1 MKTISESQLKQLI
14 EAAIFVSEKPLS
26 QLNIKQTLLAD
37 YKVTKKRIIAVIESL
52 QQDYQ
57 GRGIELIKVAS
68 GYRFQAVSELSEYL
82 AALFKERAP
91 RYSRALLETLSLIA
105 YKQPITR
112 GEIEQIRGVA
122 VSSNI
127 MKTLSERTWI
137 KIVGHKEV
145 PGKPAIY
152 ATTDEFLDY
161 FSLTTLTDLPELMA
175 LTASEKLAT

>member
-1 MKTISESQLKQLI
+1 MRDITEQQLKRLI

-26 QLNIKQTLLAD
+26 QENIKQTLLAD
-37 YKVTKKRIIAVIESL
+37 YKVTKIRIITAIESL
-52 QQDYQ
+52 QCDYQ
-57 GRGIELIKVAS
+57 NRGIQLIKVAS
-68 GYRFQAVSELSEYL
+68 GYRFQAVSELSEDL

-122 VSSNI
+122 VSSSI
-127 MKTLSERTWI
+127 MKTLSEKDWI

-152 ATTDEFLDY
+152 ITTNEFLDY
-161 FSLTTLTDLPELMA
+161 FSLSVLSDLPQLRP
-175 LTASEKLAT
+175 LTSNEKLTT